1 MTTPSSAVQP
11 TNRSQTVLG
20 GTVTEKALK
29 RFLEGLPGVDAVG
42 AQVRADGFAT
52 RSIKN
57 HFRGVGPRHHHLHGR
72 FDHSRRCGHARK
84 SENAG
89 AESDHARPDGFHCSQ
104 RCRRVCLW
112 RHGG

>member
-42 AQVRADGFAT
+42 AQARADGFAT
-52 RSIKN
+52 RSIKTT
-57 HFRGVGPRHHHLHGR
+57 
-72 FDHSRRCGHARK
+72 S
-84 SENAG
+84 
-89 AESDHARPDGFHCSQ
+89 
-104 RCRRVCLW
+104 
-112 RHGG
+112 